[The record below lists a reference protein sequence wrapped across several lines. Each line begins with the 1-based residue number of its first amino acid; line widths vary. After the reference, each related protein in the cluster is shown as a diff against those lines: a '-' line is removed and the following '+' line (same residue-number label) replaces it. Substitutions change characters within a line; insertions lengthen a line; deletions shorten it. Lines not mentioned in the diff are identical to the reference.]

1 MSTYYCL
8 VAGLPDISL
17 DDGKLSYSV
26 SDFKAELYPDLS
38 AQDRKLIDLFYL
50 KFDNTAILKLLKNK
64 DAVIEDKGNF
74 SAEELLQLIEAV
86 REGDTPD
93 KKYPSYLVNFVS
105 QYLQLSQ
112 DELYRADDLLAALYY
127 SYGMSSNNAFIASWF
142 EFNLNLNNILAALAA
157 RKYKMEVS
165 SVIVGATSICEQLRT
180 SNARDFGLNETLEY
194 FEALQRI
201 ADIEEL
207 VEREKKVDMLKWK
220 WLEDESFFHYFTIE
234 RIFVFLMQLEMI
246 ERWISLDKEKGNELF
261 RKMIQDLKN
270 EVQIPEE
277 FRKSLIPQH
286 FDLTL
291 FISS

>member
-50 KFDNTAILKLLKNK
+50 KFDNMAILKLLKNK
-64 DAVIEDKGNF
+64 DTVIEDKGNF

-112 DELYRADDLLAALYY
+112 DELYRAYDLLAALYY

-277 FRKSLIPQH
+277 FRK
-286 FDLTL
+286 
-291 FISS
+291 

>member
-8 VAGLPDISL
+8 VASLPDISL

-277 FRKSLIPQH
+277 FRK
-286 FDLTL
+286 
-291 FISS
+291 

>member
-64 DAVIEDKGNF
+64 DTVIEDKGNF

-112 DELYRADDLLAALYY
+112 DELYRAYDLLAALYY
-127 SYGMSSNNAFIASWF
+127 SYGMSFNNAFIASWF

-157 RKYKMEVS
+157 RKYKLEVS

-180 SNARDFGLNETLEY
+180 SNARDFGLNETLKY

-207 VEREKKVDMLKWK
+207 VEREKKVNMLKWK

-277 FRKSLIPQH
+277 FRK
-286 FDLTL
+286 
-291 FISS
+291 

>member
-220 WLEDESFFHYFTIE
+220 WLEDESFSHYFTIE

-277 FRKSLIPQH
+277 FRK
-286 FDLTL
+286 
-291 FISS
+291 

>member
-180 SNARDFGLNETLEY
+180 SNARDFGLNETLKY

-207 VEREKKVDMLKWK
+207 VEREKKVNMLKWK

-277 FRKSLIPQH
+277 FRK
-286 FDLTL
+286 
-291 FISS
+291 

>member
-64 DAVIEDKGNF
+64 DTVIEDKGNF
-74 SAEELLQLIEAV
+74 SAKELLQLIEAV

-157 RKYKMEVS
+157 RKYKLEVS

-277 FRKSLIPQH
+277 FRK
-286 FDLTL
+286 
-291 FISS
+291 

>member
-26 SDFKAELYPDLS
+26 SDFKTELYPDLS

-127 SYGMSSNNAFIASWF
+127 SYGMSFNNAFIASWF

-180 SNARDFGLNETLEY
+180 SNARDFELNETLEY

-277 FRKSLIPQH
+277 FRK
-286 FDLTL
+286 
-291 FISS
+291 

>member
-157 RKYKMEVS
+157 RKYKLEVS

-194 FEALQRI
+194 FEALQCI

-277 FRKSLIPQH
+277 FRK
-286 FDLTL
+286 
-291 FISS
+291 

>member
-50 KFDNTAILKLLKNK
+50 KFDNTAILKLLRNK

-74 SAEELLQLIEAV
+74 SAEELLQLIETV

-277 FRKSLIPQH
+277 FRK
-286 FDLTL
+286 
-291 FISS
+291 

>member
-157 RKYKMEVS
+157 RKYKLEVS

-261 RKMIQDLKN
+261 RKMVQDLKN

-277 FRKSLIPQH
+277 FRK
-286 FDLTL
+286 
-291 FISS
+291 

>member
-50 KFDNTAILKLLKNK
+50 KFDNTAILQLLKNK

-207 VEREKKVDMLKWK
+207 VEREKKVDILKWK

-277 FRKSLIPQH
+277 FRK
-286 FDLTL
+286 
-291 FISS
+291 

>member
-50 KFDNTAILKLLKNK
+50 KFDNMAILKLLKNK
-64 DAVIEDKGNF
+64 DTVIEDKGNF

-277 FRKSLIPQH
+277 FRKYLNSAA
-286 FDLTL
+286 F
-291 FISS
+291 

>member
-26 SDFKAELYPDLS
+26 SDFKTELYPDLS

-112 DELYRADDLLAALYY
+112 DELYRAYDLLAALYY

-157 RKYKMEVS
+157 RKYKLEVS

-277 FRKSLIPQH
+277 FRK
-286 FDLTL
+286 
-291 FISS
+291 

>member
-50 KFDNTAILKLLKNK
+50 KFDNMAILKLLKNK
-64 DAVIEDKGNF
+64 DTVIEDKGNF

-93 KKYPSYLVNFVS
+93 KKYPSYVVNFVS

-277 FRKSLIPQH
+277 FRK
-286 FDLTL
+286 
-291 FISS
+291 

>member
-64 DAVIEDKGNF
+64 DTVIEDKGNF

-112 DELYRADDLLAALYY
+112 DELYRAYDLLAALYY

-157 RKYKMEVS
+157 RKYKLEVS

-180 SNARDFGLNETLEY
+180 SNARDFGLNETLKY
-194 FEALQRI
+194 FEVLQRI

-207 VEREKKVDMLKWK
+207 VEREKKVNMLKWK

-277 FRKSLIPQH
+277 FRK
-286 FDLTL
+286 
-291 FISS
+291 

>member
-50 KFDNTAILKLLKNK
+50 KFDNTAILKLLRNK

-165 SVIVGATSICEQLRT
+165 SVIVGATSICEQLST

-277 FRKSLIPQH
+277 FRK
-286 FDLTL
+286 
-291 FISS
+291 

>member
-50 KFDNTAILKLLKNK
+50 KFDNMAILKLLKNK
-64 DAVIEDKGNF
+64 DTVIEDKGNF

-220 WLEDESFFHYFTIE
+220 WLEDEFFFHYFTIE

-277 FRKSLIPQH
+277 FRK
-286 FDLTL
+286 
-291 FISS
+291 

>member
-26 SDFKAELYPDLS
+26 SDFKVELYPDLS

-157 RKYKMEVS
+157 RKYKLEVS

-277 FRKSLIPQH
+277 FRK
-286 FDLTL
+286 
-291 FISS
+291 

>member
-165 SVIVGATSICEQLRT
+165 SVIVGATIICEQLRT

-246 ERWISLDKEKGNELF
+246 ERWISLDKEKGNEFF

-277 FRKSLIPQH
+277 FRK
-286 FDLTL
+286 
-291 FISS
+291 

>member
-142 EFNLNLNNILAALAA
+142 EFNLNLNNILAALAT

-277 FRKSLIPQH
+277 FRK
-286 FDLTL
+286 
-291 FISS
+291 

>member
-112 DELYRADDLLAALYY
+112 DELYRAYDLLAALYY

-157 RKYKMEVS
+157 RKYKLEVS

-180 SNARDFGLNETLEY
+180 SNARDFGLNETLKY

-246 ERWISLDKEKGNELF
+246 ERWISLDKEKGNEFF

-277 FRKSLIPQH
+277 FRK
-286 FDLTL
+286 
-291 FISS
+291 

>member
-64 DAVIEDKGNF
+64 DTVIEDKGNF

-157 RKYKMEVS
+157 RKYKLEVS

-270 EVQIPEE
+270 EVHIPEE
-277 FRKSLIPQH
+277 FRK
-286 FDLTL
+286 
-291 FISS
+291 

>member
-38 AQDRKLIDLFYL
+38 AQNRKLIDLFYL
-50 KFDNTAILKLLKNK
+50 KFDNMAILKLLKNK
-64 DAVIEDKGNF
+64 DTVIEDKGNF

-277 FRKSLIPQH
+277 FRK
-286 FDLTL
+286 
-291 FISS
+291 

>member
-50 KFDNTAILKLLKNK
+50 KFDNTAILKLLKHK

-157 RKYKMEVS
+157 RKYKLEVS

-207 VEREKKVDMLKWK
+207 VEREKKGDMLKWK

-277 FRKSLIPQH
+277 FRK
-286 FDLTL
+286 
-291 FISS
+291 

>member
-93 KKYPSYLVNFVS
+93 KKYPFYLVNFVS

-277 FRKSLIPQH
+277 FRK
-286 FDLTL
+286 
-291 FISS
+291 

>member
-112 DELYRADDLLAALYY
+112 DELYRAYDLLAALYY

-157 RKYKMEVS
+157 RKYKLEVS

-277 FRKSLIPQH
+277 FRK
-286 FDLTL
+286 
-291 FISS
+291 

>member
-270 EVQIPEE
+270 EVQNTRRI
-277 FRKSLIPQH
+277 
-286 FDLTL
+286 
-291 FISS
+291 

>member
-50 KFDNTAILKLLKNK
+50 KFDNTVILKLLKNK

-142 EFNLNLNNILAALAA
+142 EFNLNLNNILAALAV

-220 WLEDESFFHYFTIE
+220 WLEDESFSHYFTIE

-277 FRKSLIPQH
+277 FRK
-286 FDLTL
+286 
-291 FISS
+291 

>member
-17 DDGKLSYSV
+17 DDDKLSYSV

-157 RKYKMEVS
+157 RKYKLEVS
-165 SVIVGATSICEQLRT
+165 SVIVGATSICEQLCT

-277 FRKSLIPQH
+277 FRK
-286 FDLTL
+286 
-291 FISS
+291 

>member
-127 SYGMSSNNAFIASWF
+127 SYGMSSSNAFIASWF

-157 RKYKMEVS
+157 RKYKLEVS

-234 RIFVFLMQLEMI
+234 RIFVFLMQLKMI

-277 FRKSLIPQH
+277 FRK
-286 FDLTL
+286 
-291 FISS
+291 

>member
-180 SNARDFGLNETLEY
+180 SNARDLGLNETLEY

-277 FRKSLIPQH
+277 FRK
-286 FDLTL
+286 
-291 FISS
+291 

>member
-142 EFNLNLNNILAALAA
+142 EFNLNLNNIFVALAA
-157 RKYKMEVS
+157 RKYKLEVS

-277 FRKSLIPQH
+277 FRK
-286 FDLTL
+286 
-291 FISS
+291 